1 MKKFLLFLFTA
12 LSFCIMTGCGE
23 RKMSDEE
30 IQRKVDALH
39 EKVVEAE
46 KKRDF
51 SQVAAIITEVL
62 TYCALLEE
70 NNSYKKHVVFSA
82 SQRMGIAKYYL
93 EDYKDAIIY
102 LETAL
107 AVKLEETE
115 SILNQRLDMQIGLAN
130 AYEQLGDEQKR
141 DYYLNLAEKRV
152 RELENSDD
160 KGEAYI
166 LERLYFFYFAK
177 SKILQK
183 EKRLDDALKSLLKL
197 KAVFEEAKAF
207 DDILYPL
214 TLFHIGKIY
223 YKLHIKS
230 EARLF
235 FQQTLDNLIE
245 QRKFTAMP
253 YIYLIHIYISGHLF
267 DKALLCSEKLL
278 NSIESISM
286 PQEAKKNKA
295 VILFCM
301 GKIYIAKK
309 QSREAEE
316 YLRQAK
322 ELIPVPALNQLY
334 GSVPEI

>member
-1 MKKFLLFLFTA
+1 
-12 LSFCIMTGCGE
+12 
-23 RKMSDEE
+23 MSDEE
-30 IQRKVDALH
+30 IQQKVDALH
-39 EKVVEAE
+39 EKLVAAE

-51 SQVAAIITEVL
+51 VQVVKIIEEVL
-62 TYCALLEE
+62 KYCVLLDE

-93 EDYKDAIIY
+93 ENYKDAIVY

-107 AVKLEETE
+107 AVELEETE
-115 SILNQRLDMQIGLAN
+115 SILNKRLDMQIGLAN
-130 AYEQLGDEQKR
+130 AYEQLRNEQKR

-152 RELENSDD
+152 RELENGDD

-166 LERLYFFYFAK
+166 LERFYFFYFTK

-183 EKRLDDALKSLLKL
+183 EKRFDDALKNLLKL
-197 KAVFEEAKAF
+197 KAAYEEAKAF

-223 YKLHIKS
+223 YNLHMKS

-235 FQQTLDNLIE
+235 FEQTLDNLVE

-267 DKALLCSEKLL
+267 DKALLCSEKFLK
-278 NSIESISM
+278 SIDLISM
-286 PQEAKKNKA
+286 PRENRKNRA

-301 GKIYIAKK
+301 GKVYVAKK
-309 QSREAEE
+309 HTKKAEE

-322 ELIPVPALNQLY
+322 ELIPMPVLNQLY
-334 GSVPEI
+334 CSAPEI